1 MTDASSKAVN
11 DAAAPFIN
19 WHRDTYLST
28 GGAEGHIVD
37 VTSAGG
43 HAFSTHLLL
52 KTIGRKSGK
61 TYFTPLTYGDIGG
74 EVAIIAS
81 KAGADHNPD
90 WFENLRARPEV
101 EFQIATQA
109 FRATWREPEG
119 EEYQKIWDFM
129 VDGFPFYASYQSS
142 TSRKIPLV
150 VMKAIEPI
158 PVFKESDATGLRQY

>member
-19 WHRDTYLST
+19 WHRDTYLKT

-90 WFENLRARPEV
+90 WFENLRVRPEV

-109 FRATWREPEG
+109 FRATWRETDGAEREKLWAFM
-119 EEYQKIWDFM
+119 EEILP
-129 VDGFPFYASYQSS
+129 VYASYKAA
-142 TSRKIPLV
+142 TTRKIPLV
-150 VMKAIEPI
+150 MMKIIEPI
-158 PVFKESDATGLRQY
+158 PVFRPEDLG